1 MQLYAGI
8 DLHSNNNV
16 LVILNDK
23 GESMYQ
29 KRLENNLD
37 VVLQAL
43 EPYKLQLSGV
53 VVESTFNWYWLV
65 DGLMERGYKLH
76 LANTAAIQ
84 QYNGIKHTND
94 HTDAHWL
101 AELLRLNLLPT
112 GYIYP
117 KEERSLR
124 DLLRKRSQLVQIK
137 TQNMLSM
144 QNIILR
150 QTGKQISGNNIKKMD
165 SDTLATYITDSNVR
179 LAVLSNLN
187 IINALTLEIIG
198 LEKTVLRQIKL
209 KKEFDKL
216 KTVPGIG
223 DILGL
228 TIMLETGDI
237 SRFKNVGN
245 FASYCRCVDSKRLSN
260 GKKKGINNKKNGN
273 RFLSWAFIEAANF
286 AIRFDDTIKKFY
298 QRKMNK
304 TKQVIALKTVAHKLA
319 RACYYIMRDSCN
331 FEVHK
336 AFT

>member
-1 MQLYAGI
+1 M
-8 DLHSNNNV
+8 
-16 LVILNDK
+16 
-23 GESMYQ
+23 
-29 KRLENNLD
+29 ENNLD
-37 VVLQAL
+37 FVLQAL

-84 QYNGIKHTND
+84 QYSGIKHTND

-150 QTGKQISGNNIKKMD
+150 QTGKQISGNNIKRMD

-179 LAVLSNLN
+179 LSALSNLN
-187 IINALTLEIIG
+187 IMNALTVEIIE

-223 DILGL
+223 NILGL

-245 FASYCRCVDSKRLSN
+245 FASYCRCVDSK
-260 GKKKGINNKKNGN
+260 
-273 RFLSWAFIEAANF
+273 
-286 AIRFDDTIKKFY
+286 D
-298 QRKMNK
+298 
-304 TKQVIALKTVAHKLA
+304 
-319 RACYYIMRDSCN
+319 
-331 FEVHK
+331 
-336 AFT
+336 